1 MHPIIMFIGRDE
13 ELKIL
18 ENIWSGRSPKTC
30 AVYGR
35 RRAGKTTLVENFC
48 SKKKHIRFSF
58 IKSTEEKNAALMAS
72 SLSRFTGLDKS
83 DITTFQQALDALSE
97 IISKENIV
105 IFMDELS
112 YLLEQVP
119 HASSELQHFIDHS
132 LKKSKSM
139 LIVCSSTVSKI
150 RMEIENEDMPLYGR
164 FINRIYLKQFHYWQC
179 EKMHPE
185 MDRLDALKT
194 YMVIGGYPTY
204 HEIIQDRSFRDMV
217 TRHLIG
223 PNAPLSEEAIN
234 KISMELSPIPTIEAI
249 LLDISHGCTDAKM
262 ISEKEGISRTL
273 CSKYLREMEELDIV
287 EHLTPMANSD
297 RKTNIYRIKDPL
309 VAFWH
314 TVLYNNLDLATS
326 SNRETA
332 YDAMSEDLS
341 KFLND
346 RFTDVCMDYMR
357 SRFICKRIGRWWG
370 CIEGERSEIDIV
382 AEIVDNRGS
391 YAILAECRFG
401 NRKTGVPT
409 LEELKYR
416 SKFVKGYNN
425 TRFMIFSA
433 SGFTEE
439 LIDIAEFRNDLEL
452 VSLDDMF
459 LGWN

>member
-185 MDRLDALKT
+185 MDRLDAL
-194 YMVIGGYPTY
+194 
-204 HEIIQDRSFRDMV
+204 
-217 TRHLIG
+217 
-223 PNAPLSEEAIN
+223 
-234 KISMELSPIPTIEAI
+234 
-249 LLDISHGCTDAKM
+249 
-262 ISEKEGISRTL
+262 
-273 CSKYLREMEELDIV
+273 
-287 EHLTPMANSD
+287 
-297 RKTNIYRIKDPL
+297 
-309 VAFWH
+309 
-314 TVLYNNLDLATS
+314 
-326 SNRETA
+326 
-332 YDAMSEDLS
+332 
-341 KFLND
+341 
-346 RFTDVCMDYMR
+346 
-357 SRFICKRIGRWWG
+357 
-370 CIEGERSEIDIV
+370 
-382 AEIVDNRGS
+382 
-391 YAILAECRFG
+391 
-401 NRKTGVPT
+401 
-409 LEELKYR
+409 
-416 SKFVKGYNN
+416 
-425 TRFMIFSA
+425 
-433 SGFTEE
+433 
-439 LIDIAEFRNDLEL
+439 
-452 VSLDDMF
+452 
-459 LGWN
+459 